1 MVEHQKYGPWQV
13 FTASPECLQEI
24 SYLTAGG
31 QTLAVDSATGKVSG
45 LTFLQEVAFG
55 LKWQESA
62 QLITTE
68 EWDAWQYS
76 MSAQGFEVEVMQEST
91 ALTVVLHGVVERD
104 DNVGLHACIAMLE
117 RVREQ
122 MAVQNLHMDV
132 DDEGVYLSL
141 YVWVASAVDTPQIDF
156 TPSMLRLLVDLELT
170 LDVVMYSYEP

>member
-1 MVEHQKYGPWQV
+1 M
-13 FTASPECLQEI
+13 
-24 SYLTAGG
+24 
-31 QTLAVDSATGKVSG
+31 VSG

-55 LKWQESA
+55 LKWQEPA
-62 QLITTE
+62 QLITAE

-91 ALTVVLHGVVERD
+91 ALTVVVNGVVERD

-132 DDEGVYLSL
+132 DDEGAYLSL
-141 YVWVASAVDTPQIDF
+141 YVWVATAVDAPQIAF
-156 TPSMLRLLVDLELT
+156 TPSMLRLLVDLQLT
-170 LDVVMYSYEP
+170 VDVVMYNYEP

>member
-24 SYLTAGG
+24 SYLAADG
-31 QTLAVDSATGKVSG
+31 QTLAVDSVTGKVSG
-45 LTFLQEVAFG
+45 LTFLQEVVFG
-55 LKWQESA
+55 LKWQEPA
-62 QLITTE
+62 LLITAE
-68 EWDAWQYS
+68 EWNAWQRS
-76 MSAQGFEVEVMQEST
+76 MSAQGFNVEVLQETT
-91 ALTVVLHGVVERD
+91 ALTVVVHGVVERD
-104 DNVGLHACIAMLE
+104 DNVGLHACIVMLE

-122 MAVQNLHMDV
+122 MAVQNLHMDT

>member
-1 MVEHQKYGPWQV
+1 
-13 FTASPECLQEI
+13 
-24 SYLTAGG
+24 
-31 QTLAVDSATGKVSG
+31 
-45 LTFLQEVAFG
+45 
-55 LKWQESA
+55 
-62 QLITTE
+62 
-68 EWDAWQYS
+68 

-91 ALTVVLHGVVERD
+91 ALTVVVHGVVERD

-122 MAVQNLHMDV
+122 MAVQNLHMDA
-132 DDEGVYLSL
+132 DGEGVYLSL

>member
-91 ALTVVLHGVVERD
+91 ALTVVVHGVVERD
-104 DNVGLHACIAMLE
+104 DNVGLQACIAMLE

-132 DDEGVYLSL
+132 DGEGVYLSL
-141 YVWVASAVDTPQIDF
+141 YVWVATAVDAPQIDF
-156 TPSMLRLLVDLELT
+156 TPSMLRLLVDLQLT
-170 LDVVMYSYEP
+170 VDVVMYNYEP